1 MAQNTEGRTQK
12 TENGGQRRD
21 FQVLTS
27 VSRPPSSIPF
37 RAVAI
42 CMALLALCPAAASR
56 ADNWGPGI
64 GLKIGA
70 QTLDRPFDDGKTTR
84 ARFELE
90 LVSPSFAD
98 DHLEVAF
105 TLGGSSL
112 GSYSSEYV
120 DYDGTTLFEDYYDD
134 NLSVIDIGLSARLY
148 PLGDSH
154 VRPFL
159 GAGIGYFWFL
169 DSWNDE
175 HFETVEDPFVP
186 GLFYTYASADE
197 GTDDLAHGF
206 FPFVTAGVAV
216 PATDNLELLFELQYH
231 LGKKDS
237 GYDLSGPVYMFGA
250 RLRF

>member
-1 MAQNTEGRTQK
+1 MAQRKSIQTWQLRSKQK
-12 TENGGQRRD
+12 RIFALSNPSAGLFERWGL
-21 FQVLTS
+21 LTCS
-27 VSRPPSSIPF
+27 
-37 RAVAI
+37 
-42 CMALLALCPAAASR
+42 ALIVFCLAAASR

-70 QTLDRPFDDGKTTR
+70 QTLDKPFGDSKTTR

-105 TLGGSSL
+105 SIGGSSL
-112 GSYSSEYV
+112 GSFSSQYV
-120 DYDGTTLFEDYYDD
+120 DFVDGVLYEDYYNDD
-134 NLSVIDIGLSARLY
+134 LSVIDIGLSARLY
-148 PLGDSH
+148 PLGDSR
-154 VRPFL
+154 VRPYL

-169 DSWNDE
+169 DSWDDE
-175 HFETVEDPFVP
+175 HFETVEDPLIP
-186 GLFYTYASADE
+186 GLFYTYASTDE
-197 GTDDLAHGF
+197 GTDNLAHGF
-206 FPFVTAGVAV
+206 FPFVSAGVAI

-231 LGKKDS
+231 LDKKDS